1 MVAIMNFSH
10 LQFDTTTLRQPLVSS
25 HDPLLRYAED
35 APGRVVP
42 LTLYY
47 DSTPF
52 QGTTFEQTEA
62 SVIFTQYENGLMNG
76 EEYVFDERGTCRKI
90 TLYEDSDDIGE
101 QSWHENGQMQE
112 YSRRGEGNKFW
123 NERGVLV
130 YERRIFSAESGS
142 ITEYYDTGGIKSHFQ
157 TGIPDKRYTSYY
169 FRDGSEMMKEHWQ
182 TDSRAKHYEYNI
194 EAIRKNFRELLP
206 FWETSDT
213 ILPSA
218 KERKTVL
225 LAMLRAFEKE
235 SFEGKDDIL
244 RYLAADMDLSHLQ
257 YNISHFRQP
266 IRHEYDPEFNYD
278 DGLNINYNHI
288 PLFFGYGVKFSGTYL
303 ESSDE
308 HWRLTE
314 YEDGLENGK
323 SCYFYKNG
331 VLGAESYFRDG
342 EIYESKSWY
351 ENGQIEEEF
360 KEGVGSKS
368 WNEHGLLTFHHEVLS
383 PTLQRWYGYY
393 QSGNVR
399 FFSIV
404 EKQKDDR
411 EEYYFQDG
419 SRMYAVVAPFDSQEK
434 NYEFSFEAIVKNVAE
449 LRPFAEDSDSIFV
462 SSQNRSATLLKMLE
476 SLEESSFEG
485 KHEILRYFAADA
497 TVAVAKKAM
506 KILEAQK

>member
-1 MVAIMNFSH
+1 MCP
-10 LQFDTTTLRQPLVSS
+10 RSS
-25 HDPLLRYAED
+25 DHY
-35 APGRVVP
+35 
-42 LTLYY
+42 
-47 DSTPF
+47 
-52 QGTTFEQTEA
+52 
-62 SVIFTQYENGLMNG
+62 
-76 EEYVFDERGTCRKI
+76 K
-90 TLYEDSDDIGE
+90 
-101 QSWHENGQMQE
+101 
-112 YSRRGEGNKFW
+112 GNKFW

-142 ITEYYDTGGIKSHFQ
+142 ITEYYDTGSIKSHFQ

-244 RYLAADMDLSHLQ
+244 RYLATDMDISHLQ
-257 YNISHFRQP
+257 YDISRFRQP
-266 IRHEYDPEFNYD
+266 IRHENDPEFNYD
-278 DGLNINYNHI
+278 DGLNINYNYI
-288 PLFFGYGVKFSGTYL
+288 PLFYGYGVKFTGTMI

-368 WNEHGLLTFHHEVLS
+368 WNEQGILTFHHEILS
-383 PTLQRWYGYY
+383 PVSQRWYGYY
-393 QSGNVR
+393 QSGNLR
-399 FFSIV
+399 FFSTV
-404 EKQKDDR
+404 EQQKDDR

-419 SRMYAVVAPFDSQEK
+419 SRMYAVVAPFGSQEK
-434 NYEFSFEAIVKNVAE
+434 SYAFSFEVIVKNVEE

-462 SSQNRSATLLKMLE
+462 SSQNRSATLVKMLE
-476 SLEESSFEG
+476 SLEGSSFEG
-485 KHEILRYFAADA
+485 KHDILRHFAADT
-497 TVAVAKKAM
+497 TVAVAKKVM